1 MSELVIPPPQIEQ
14 VTPPPVITEELVALQ
29 GPPGPPG
36 GGAYTHSQAV
46 ASALWTVN
54 HNLNRAVSGVSL
66 RTTGGVDFEA
76 EWLVTSPNQLLV
88 LLSAPFAGTA
98 HVI

>member
-14 VTPPPVITEELVALQ
+14 LVPPPLIIETLVGMQ
-29 GPPGPPG
+29 GPAGPPG
-36 GGAYTHSQAV
+36 GGAYTHTQAV
-46 ASALWTVN
+46 ASAIWTVN

-88 LLSAPFAGTA
+88 LLAAPAAGTA